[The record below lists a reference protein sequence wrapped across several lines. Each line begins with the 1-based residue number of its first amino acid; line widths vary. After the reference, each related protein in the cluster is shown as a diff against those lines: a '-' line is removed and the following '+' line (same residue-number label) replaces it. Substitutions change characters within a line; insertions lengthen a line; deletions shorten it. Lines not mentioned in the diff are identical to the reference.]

1 MSVSMVIR
9 INIDPKYKHDEV
21 VPYISIRLRT
31 EQHLYIKYIT
41 NKKVFYISQ
50 RVTTFDYFETYKD
63 VYTDLG
69 IIDKLEED
77 LRLGPIKIR
86 LGPIKNILFK
96 DYTENELN
104 DLITLW
110 KLKGYQVNI
119 FN

>member
-1 MSVSMVIR
+1 MMSVSMVIR
-9 INIDPKYKHDEV
+9 ININPKYKYDEV

-31 EQHLYIKYIT
+31 EQHLYINYIT
-41 NKKVFYISQ
+41 NKKVFYILQ
-50 RVTTFDYFETYKD
+50 KVTTSDYFEIYKD

-69 IIDKLEED
+69 IIDKLKEQD
-77 LRLGPIKIR
+77 LR

>member
-9 INIDPKYKHDEV
+9 INIDPKYKYDEV

-31 EQHLYIKYIT
+31 EQHLYINYIT

-69 IIDKLEED
+69 IIDKLEEED
-77 LRLGPIKIR
+77 IGWVS
-86 LGPIKNILFK
+86 IKNILFK

-110 KLKGYQVNI
+110 KLKGYRVNI

>member
-9 INIDPKYKHDEV
+9 INIDPKYKYDEV
-21 VPYISIRLRT
+21 VPYIAIRLRT
-31 EQHLYIKYIT
+31 EQHLYINYIADE
-41 NKKVFYISQ
+41 KVFCISQ
-50 RVTTFDYFETYKD
+50 RVTTPDYFEIYED

-69 IIDKLEED
+69 IIDKLEEED
-77 LRLGPIKIR
+77 LR